1 MILVR
6 ILLIS
11 LIVYLIIRS
20 FIKHGQD
27 NEPER
32 PFSKTEGKGEP
43 ETRKISKSVG
53 EYVDYEELKEDRK

>member
-20 FIKHGQD
+20 FIKHGQESD
-27 NEPER
+27 SDR
-32 PFSKTEGKGEP
+32 PLGKSEGDGKP

-53 EYVDYEELKEDRK
+53 EYVDYEELKEDNK

>member
-20 FIKHGQD
+20 FIKHGQE
-27 NEPER
+27 NEPDR
-32 PFSKTEGKGEP
+32 PLNKSEDQGKP

>member
-11 LIVYLIIRS
+11 LIVYLLIRS
-20 FIKHGQD
+20 FIKHGQEND
-27 NEPER
+27 SER
-32 PFSKTEGKGEP
+32 PLGKPEGDGKP

-53 EYVDYEELKEDRK
+53 EYVDYEELKEDNK